1 MPVFSACE
9 FGHALYIK
17 VSAALV
23 LDLRFS
29 STDQSLKTIDL
40 EQYDFSHQPK
50 KKCSFKKRNKLYDN
64 LQFSKFTSNYLKK
77 CEHSVAYQGLVRS
90 LKNC

>member
-9 FGHALYIK
+9 FGHALYVK

-50 KKCSFKKRNKLYDN
+50 KMQL
-64 LQFSKFTSNYLKK
+64 
-77 CEHSVAYQGLVRS
+77 
-90 LKNC
+90 